1 MPMRAVTSPAAAKR
15 GWRRLRAGRGG
26 MVRRAG
32 WGFADQALSS
42 LTNFAIAIVAAH
54 ESTPRAFGL
63 FALVFA
69 TFSLALGA
77 CRAICCEP
85 LSVRYSGA
93 SKSDWRVGASMATGT
108 ALAVGAIVGVGCV
121 AIGLVI
127 GGQSR
132 DLLVVLGVSLPG
144 LLLQD
149 AWRYAFFAAGSG
161 ARAFVNDAVCAFLLL
176 FALAVLLA
184 QGHVAVEGL
193 LALWGASAAVAAIV
207 GMWQSG
213 LAPSPL
219 RFVTWWRRQ
228 SDLALRFLA
237 EFVGLTGEYQAMF
250 YAIAAVTGL
259 ETVAAVRGGMLLLGP
274 MNILGYG
281 AMIAGV
287 PEAVRLLKGGS
298 RRLLLLSGIVSGG
311 LAVVTLLWA
320 GLILLLPTRLGV
332 STIGSVWYT
341 ARPLIVPLA
350 LGLAMLGMV
359 MGAVISLRAL
369 AAARRSLRAR
379 LVVSPVVL
387 ASGLAGAVLH
397 GAFGAA
403 WGIAAGNSFAA
414 FVFWYHLV
422 RAISEHQAVQPS
434 GKTDAAPRM
443 MAGPAVQPS

>member
-1 MPMRAVTSPAAAKR
+1 MRAVTSPAAAKR
-15 GWRRLRAGRGG
+15 GLMRVRAGRGG
-26 MVRRAG
+26 MARRAG
-32 WGFADQALSS
+32 WGLADQALSS

-93 SKSDWRVGASMATGT
+93 SKPDWRVGASMATGT
-108 ALAVGAIVGVGCV
+108 ALAVGAIVGLGCMAVGV
-121 AIGLVI
+121 AI

-176 FALAVLLA
+176 LALAVLLA

-193 LALWGASAAVAAIV
+193 LALWGASAAVAAIF
-207 GMWQSG
+207 GIWQSG
-213 LAPSPL
+213 LMPSPL

-287 PEAVRLLKGGS
+287 PEAVRLLRGGS

-311 LAVVTLLWA
+311 LAVVTLIWA

-332 STIGSVWYT
+332 SAVGSVWYT

-350 LGLAMLGMV
+350 LGLAMLGAV

-387 ASGLAGAVLH
+387 ASGLAGAALH
-397 GAFGAA
+397 GASGAA
-403 WGIAAGNSFAA
+403 WGIAVGNSFAA

-422 RAISEHQAVQPS
+422 RASSEHQAGQPA
-434 GKTDAAPRM
+434 GKADAAPRM

>member
-1 MPMRAVTSPAAAKR
+1 MA
-15 GWRRLRAGRGG
+15 
-26 MVRRAG
+26 RRAG

-54 ESTPRAFGL
+54 ESTPRTFGL

-93 SKSDWRVGASMATGT
+93 SKSEWRVGAAMATGT
-108 ALAVGAIVGVGCV
+108 ALAVGTIVGLGCGAV
-121 AIGLVI
+121 GLVI

-132 DLLVVLGVSLPG
+132 DLLLILGVSLPG

-161 ARAFVNDAVCAFLLL
+161 ARAFANDGVCAFLLL
-176 FALAVLLA
+176 LALVVLLA
-184 QGHVAVEGL
+184 QGHVAVDGL
-193 LALWGASAAVAAIV
+193 LALWGAAAAVAAIFGV
-207 GMWQSG
+207 WQSG
-213 LAPSPL
+213 LMPSPL
-219 RFVTWWRRQ
+219 RLALWWRRQ

-259 ETVAAVRGGMLLLGP
+259 ATVAAVRGGMLLLGP

-298 RRLLLLSGIVSGG
+298 RRLLLLSGVVSGG
-311 LAVVTLLWA
+311 LMVVTLLWA
-320 GLILLLPTRLGV
+320 SLILLLPTRLGV
-332 STIGSVWYT
+332 SAIGSVWYT

-350 LGLAMLGMV
+350 LGLAMLGAV

-387 ASGLAGAVLH
+387 AAGLVGAALH
-397 GAFGAA
+397 GASGAA
-403 WGIAAGNSFAA
+403 WGIAFGNSFAA

-422 RAISEHQAVQPS
+422 RAVSEHRDLSPAGKDDRQPADKAEGASRTMIGPAAQPS
-434 GKTDAAPRM
+434 
-443 MAGPAVQPS
+443 